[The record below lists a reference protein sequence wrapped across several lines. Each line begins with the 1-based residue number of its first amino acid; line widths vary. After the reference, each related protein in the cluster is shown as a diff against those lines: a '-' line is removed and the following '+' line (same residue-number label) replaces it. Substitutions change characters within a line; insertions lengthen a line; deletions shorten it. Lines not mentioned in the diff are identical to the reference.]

1 MSAGP
6 VPIPTPE
13 TQTFWEGTAIGELR
27 IQRCN
32 SCEEYYFYPRP
43 YCPGC
48 QSDDVEWRVVSGKG
62 TLASYNINYRPFP
75 IFESKDPQVIALVE
89 LDEGVRMMSNIVDV
103 EPLPDEDVDWQDIAD
118 DIRPVVGQFLEAC
131 DRCAD
136 ELLDVEHRTAMR
148 RFLRRVAIAESPA
161 QRRDVFSHNAGSTGA
176 RDYAALHSEFLR
188 QKLL

>member
-62 TLASYNINYRPFP
+62 TLASYNINYRPVP

-103 EPLPDEDVDWQDIAD
+103 EPLPENLELGMRLAVRFEPRGD
-118 DIRPVVGQFLEAC
+118 QFL
-131 DRCAD
+131 
-136 ELLDVEHRTAMR
+136 
-148 RFLRRVAIAESPA
+148 P
-161 QRRDVFSHNAGSTGA
+161 VFTPETRS
-176 RDYAALHSEFLR
+176 
-188 QKLL
+188 